1 MLAALIVYLPEVET
15 VVEAIQTRRETK
27 EVKYPHRLTN
37 GHAQSIC
44 KSLKLLK
51 GKSCFRIRELDEE
64 LEAQIEDALDKGF
77 ELYKQRGWI

>member
-1 MLAALIVYLPEVET
+1 MFAALIVYLPEVET
-15 VVEAIQTRRETK
+15 VEAIQTRHVTK

-51 GKSCFRIRELDEE
+51 GKSCFRIRELDDE
-64 LEAQIEDALDKGF
+64 LEAQIEDALQKGY
-77 ELYKQRGWI
+77 ELDKQRGWI